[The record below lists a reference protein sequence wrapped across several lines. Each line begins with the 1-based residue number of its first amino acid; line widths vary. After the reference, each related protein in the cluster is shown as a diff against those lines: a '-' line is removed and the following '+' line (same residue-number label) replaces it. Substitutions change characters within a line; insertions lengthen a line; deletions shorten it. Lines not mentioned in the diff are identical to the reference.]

1 MSMDEIRDLLMRKAD
16 TLAMDRVIEDVIR
29 FVKDPSRF
37 QIWSA
42 DYFKQLIQKI
52 QPVE

>member
-1 MSMDEIRDLLMRKAD
+1 MSMDEIRYLLLRKAD
-16 TLAMDRVIEDVIR
+16 TLAMDRVIEDVVR

-37 QIWSA
+37 RIWSA
-42 DYFKQLIQKI
+42 DYFKQLIHKI